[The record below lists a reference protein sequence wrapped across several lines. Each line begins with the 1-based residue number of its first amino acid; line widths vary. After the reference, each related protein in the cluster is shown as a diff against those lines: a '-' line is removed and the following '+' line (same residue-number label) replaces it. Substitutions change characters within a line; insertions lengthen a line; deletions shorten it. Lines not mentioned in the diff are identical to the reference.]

1 MEIWFFG
8 FCLLK
13 IIWGIVSIL
22 CSLSLLD
29 YKIVFSIFLQ
39 ISVPYTKTMLFFIP
53 IGVIY
58 RMHVCISGYS
68 SVSGRVVIYLK
79 CIFSLHLENA
89 KNIKSIFF
97 INWWVICQSEKW
109 KLFLQESFR
118 YGTFLLKLNLVLWSH
133 KRCVKPWYQWINL

>member
-79 CIFSLHLENA
+79 CIFSLHLEKS
-89 KNIKSIFF
+89 KNIKSIFLLTGELYVNLKNESYF
-97 INWWVICQSEKW
+97 YKKVFDMEHFYSSWNWY
-109 KLFLQESFR
+109 
-118 YGTFLLKLNLVLWSH
+118 YGATRDV
-133 KRCVKPWYQWINL
+133 